1 MTLKVGLIVGREWS
15 FPPAFIEEVNRRN
28 EGVTA
33 EYVTLGAPRMDQ
45 PSEYAVI
52 IDRISHEVPFY
63 RTYLKQAVLQGCTVV
78 NNPFMWTADD
88 KFFGAALATS
98 LGIAHP
104 KTVVLPNKEYIPGI
118 VPEESLRNL
127 QYPLDWQGVVDYV
140 GLPCVLKDAHGG
152 GWKDV
157 YICRSLEE
165 LIYHYDNSGLLT
177 MVVQEFIK
185 WDHFIRCICLG
196 QEEVLPIRYDPGERR
211 YHVDHAH
218 MSDELGRR
226 VVDDSLKLVR
236 ALGYDM
242 NSMEWAVKD
251 GVPYAIDFMNPAPDM
266 DVYSLT
272 EHYFQWVVTHM
283 ADMAIRLAKNP
294 RQQGRELGW
303 AQLFQG
309 RRQMEDA
316 VAASP
321 MIHAP
326 LAGTG
331 SGEAYATTSGGEGEG
346 RGGYLIGGGRSG
358 EGGNDGEG
366 GGGGGEGPG
375 GETPTATSSA
385 PAADGG
391 GTTDSL
397 SADAGGTGP
406 GAERGGYL
414 IGGGRSGER
423 GEDPGSETQTAT
435 SAASADEGSA
445 TMEASG
451 GYLIGGGRAG
461 EEPTTTSRSADAR
474 GTESYS
480 AAPGGAEPADEH
492 GGYLIGGGRSGE
504 RGEAP
509 DGEAPSASADEG
521 STTMEASG
529 GYLIG
534 GGRAGDEPTTSSLSA
549 DAGGAEPR
557 SADDG
562 GTGPGDERGGY
573 LIGGGRAGGGSGSG
587 GTSSYTAESAD
598 PGDAPD
604 EVVDEE
610 ASEGHA

>member
-28 EGVTA
+28 QGVTA

-196 QEEVLPIRYDPGERR
+196 QEEILPIRYDPGERK

-272 EHYFQWVVTHM
+272 DHYFQWVVTHM

-294 RQQGRELGW
+294 RQQGRALGW
-303 AQLFQG
+303 AQLFHG

-321 MIHAP
+321 VIHAP
-326 LAGTG
+326 RADTG
-331 SGEAYATTSGGEGEG
+331 SGEAYTASTPGND

-358 EGGNDGEG
+358 EPGKPGGSG
-366 GGGGGEGPG
+366 GKGPG
-375 GETPTATSSA
+375 GEDPDSQEPPPTFTD
-385 PAADGG
+385 PADEGTTTMEAAGGYLIGG
-391 GTTDSL
+391 GRIGDEPTTTSL
-397 SADAGGTGP
+397 SADAGGTGSFSAAP
-406 GAERGGYL
+406 GGAKPADERGGYL
-414 IGGGRSGER
+414 IGGGRS
-423 GEDPGSETQTAT
+423 D
-435 SAASADEGSA
+435 
-445 TMEASG
+445 
-451 GYLIGGGRAG
+451 
-461 EEPTTTSRSADAR
+461 
-474 GTESYS
+474 GTYS
-480 AAPGGAEPADEH
+480 V
-492 GGYLIGGGRSGE
+492 
-504 RGEAP
+504 
-509 DGEAPSASADEG
+509 
-521 STTMEASG
+521 
-529 GYLIG
+529 
-534 GGRAGDEPTTSSLSA
+534 
-549 DAGGAEPR
+549 
-557 SADDG
+557 
-562 GTGPGDERGGY
+562 
-573 LIGGGRAGGGSGSG
+573 
-587 GTSSYTAESAD
+587 ESAD
-598 PGDAPD
+598 PDDAPD
-604 EVVDEE
+604 EGVDDE